1 MMVNS
6 AMRSF
11 EEQWQRRSIG
21 LIDTARPIQSLQE
34 QAMRRF
40 VNLGLPSARDE
51 SWRNTSLRQLAASHF
66 GDALD
71 VPCAPRLE
79 PIEIS
84 WLAASDIPTIIMVN
98 GYPQL
103 AWLDR
108 SVLNGVSISTIK
120 DIAKTRP
127 GYLINLLEPLSDLEQ
142 RRWLLLNSAL
152 FVDGLH
158 LKITAKINTP
168 VLIIHVSSGN
178 ARDGVNAPISNYPRV
193 IIESAKNSSATV
205 IEHHVGASQQSVFS
219 NSVSHLDVED
229 NAKIQH
235 YRIFSTDANTSHIDS
250 LDIRLG
256 RDSHCQQFT
265 MILGGGLVR
274 TNLEAELNQPG
285 AALENYSLLVGRASR
300 HIDCVNIVRHNARN
314 TTSKQT
320 ARAVASDESR
330 VIINSKV
337 VVEVGAQHSE
347 SQQSCRG
354 LLLSPKAEIDTRPQL
369 EIHTDEV
376 KCAHGATTGR
386 LDPDM
391 LFYMLSRGLD
401 RNTAQSLLVYAF
413 LGDVLTNMSVVGVR
427 SAIENVL
434 IGQLP
439 NSQLLREFQ

>member
-1 MMVNS
+1 MMVSS

-11 EEQWQRRSIG
+11 EEQWQRRSVDPIRNAGPIHG
-21 LIDTARPIQSLQE
+21 LRE

-40 VNLGLPSARDE
+40 VSLGLPSARDE
-51 SWRNTSLRQLAASHF
+51 SWRHTNLRQLAASHF
-66 GDALD
+66 VDAPD
-71 VPCAPRLE
+71 VPFTSGAGNAEL
-79 PIEIS
+79 S
-84 WLAASDIPTIIMVN
+84 WLAASGIPTILMVN

-103 AWLDR
+103 ATLDQR
-108 SVLNGVSISTIK
+108 FFSGISISSLER
-120 DIAKTRP
+120 IAKTNP
-127 GYLINLLEPLSDLEQ
+127 ETLLKFLQPLSDLEQ
-142 RRWLLLNSAL
+142 RRWLLLNNAL
-152 FVDGLH
+152 CVDGLH
-158 LKITAKINTP
+158 LKIAEKVSAP

-178 ARDGVNAPISNYPRV
+178 TLSGATAPVSNYPRV
-193 IIESAKNSSATV
+193 IIEAANNSTATI
-205 IEHHVGASQQSVFS
+205 IEHHVGVSRQSVFS
-219 NSVSHLDVED
+219 NSVTHLTVGD
-229 NAKIQH
+229 NAKIEH
-235 YRIFSTDANTSHIDS
+235 YRIFSTESNTSHIDS

-265 MILGGGLVR
+265 IVLGGGLVR
-274 TNLEAELNQPG
+274 TNLEAELNQAG
-285 AALENYSLLVGRASR
+285 ATLDNYSLLVGHASR
-300 HIDCVNIVRHNARN
+300 HIDCVNVARHNAPN

-320 ARAVASDESR
+320 ARAIASDESR

-337 VVEVGAQHSE
+337 VVEVGAQHSD

-413 LGDVLTNMSVVGVR
+413 LADVLTGMSVAGAR

-434 IGQLP
+434 VSQLP